1 MKHIQQYYQE
11 PACQAALQQHGLDTF
26 DAWWAR
32 EIDWFETPNQ
42 RRGGWSGVGK
52 LELTLENQPA
62 LTVFVKKQQNHGRR
76 TWCHP
81 LAGEPTFRREFQRL
95 QALSA
100 AGIPAPNVL
109 VYAESLEAGNQRA
122 LLVTENL
129 HGFVDLEQWLPT
141 VLKQPQATRRALL
154 RAVAHQIRR
163 FHDLGWV
170 HRALYPKHIFIR
182 LDGAATQVALID
194 LEKARKSP
202 GAWRRARFDLA
213 ALHRHTE
220 GLADR
225 DRLYF
230 FKQYLHGTASARP
243 LSWCNKQLLKWIA
256 KRSQR

>member
-1 MKHIQQYYQE
+1 MLH
-11 PACQAALQQHGLDTF
+11 HGLDTF
-26 DAWWAR
+26 DSWWAR

-52 LELTLENQPA
+52 LVLPLENLPA

-76 TWCHP
+76 TWHHP
-81 LAGEPTFRREFQRL
+81 IAGEPTFRREFQRL
-95 QALSA
+95 QALA
-100 AGIPAPNVL
+100 DADIPAPKVL
-109 VYAESLEAGNQRA
+109 MYAESLEAGNQRA
-122 LLVTENL
+122 ILVTENL
-129 HGFVDLEQWLPT
+129 HGFVDLEQWLPA
-141 VLKQPQATRRALL
+141 VLKQSQATRRELL

-182 LDGAATQVALID
+182 PEGAATQVAFID
-194 LEKARKSP
+194 LEKARQSP

-220 GLADR
+220 GLTDR

-230 FKQYLHGTASARP
+230 FKQYLYGKAFTRP
-243 LSWCNKQLLKWIA
+243 LTWCDKQLLKQIA
-256 KRSQR
+256 KRSKR